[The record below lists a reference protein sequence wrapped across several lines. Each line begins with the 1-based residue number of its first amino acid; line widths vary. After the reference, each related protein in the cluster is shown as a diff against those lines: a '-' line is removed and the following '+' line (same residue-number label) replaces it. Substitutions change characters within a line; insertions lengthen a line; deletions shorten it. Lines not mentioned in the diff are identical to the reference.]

1 MGTEVMFPLAFSRRS
16 NVSPS
21 PFNLPALLIL
31 LASATLPARVVPNF
45 SDLTIKTRRVDH
57 LNSSVETLYLKGAR
71 QRREYLRDKPVN
83 SSFVSISRCDDRKR
97 IDLNDNAKLYAE
109 LPIVDRSEQRKR
121 ARPISTSEM
130 TGEDVIVTTDS
141 VDTGERRRMGTYT
154 AGRLAT

>member
-1 MGTEVMFPLAFSRRS
+1 MADLRTIGS
-16 NVSPS
+16 
-21 PFNLPALLIL
+21 
-31 LASATLPARVVPNF
+31 SAARLGRHELHFYVARP
-45 SDLTIKTRRVDH
+45 
-57 LNSSVETLYLKGAR
+57 SSVETLYLKGAR